1 MRLGRRHLLRLAGAA
16 VLASPADA
24 TFAQAYPARAVR
36 LIVPFGP
43 SSGADIAARLFA
55 ERLAAR
61 WGKPVVVENRPGA
74 DGLMAIG
81 AFTAASDDHTLLVM
95 PVGTFTVHPYTHDKV
110 PYDAERDLQ
119 PIASVAAVILALSVA
134 PSLPVRTVGDLVTLT
149 RREPGRLNAAAA
161 NGNAEFLLFGFLK
174 TAGLDVPKVPYRDIT
189 QAPNDL
195 AEGRI
200 QVLMSSFAIARP
212 HMLAGR
218 IRILAVTSRAR
229 AAIAPDVPTVGE
241 AGFPALQLES
251 LIGVFGPRGMPLD
264 LRERIAADLRA
275 VLAAD
280 AAIAERIAAT
290 GQVAL
295 VRGPAELAAAIAEQR
310 AKLATIAKVLDI
322 RTAQ

>member
-1 MRLGRRHLLRLAGAA
+1 MSLRRRHLLHFAGAA
-16 VLASPADA
+16 ALAAASRAG
-24 TFAQAYPARAVR
+24 FAQTYPARAVR

-55 ERLAAR
+55 DRLAAR

-74 DGLMAIG
+74 DGLLAIG

-110 PYDAERDLQ
+110 PYDADRDLQ
-119 PIASVAAVILALSVA
+119 PITSVAAVILALSAA
-134 PSLPVRTVGDLVTLT
+134 PNLPVRTLGDLIALA
-149 RREPGRLNAAAA
+149 RAQPGKLNAAAA

-174 TAGLDVPKVPYRDIT
+174 SAGLDVPKVPYKDIT

-200 QVLMSSFAIARP
+200 QVLMSSLAIVRP
-212 HMLAGR
+212 HLAAGR
-218 IRILAVTSRAR
+218 LRVLAVTSHAR
-229 AAIAPDVPTVGE
+229 APIAPEVPTVGE

-264 LRERIAADLRA
+264 LRERIAADFRA
-275 VLAAD
+275 VLVAD
-280 AAIAERIAAT
+280 ASIGGRIAAT

-295 VRGPAELAAAIAEQR
+295 VKGPAELAAGIAEQR
-310 AKLATIAKVLDI
+310 AKLAVIAKALDI
-322 RTAQ
+322 RTGQ

>member
-1 MRLGRRHLLRLAGAA
+1 MHSRRRLLQLAGGSALVAA
-16 VLASPADA
+16 SRI
-24 TFAQAYPARAVR
+24 AQAQTYPARAVR

-55 ERLAAR
+55 DRLAAR

-74 DGLMAIG
+74 DGLLAIG
-81 AFTAASDDHTLLVM
+81 AFTSANDDHTLLVM

-119 PIASVAAVILALSVA
+119 PIASMAAVILALSAA
-134 PSLPVRTVGDLVTLT
+134 PNLPVRTLGDLVALA
-149 RREPGRLNAAAA
+149 RQQPGKLNAAAA

-174 TAGLDVPKVPYRDIT
+174 TAGLDVPKVPYKDIT

-200 QVLMSSFAIARP
+200 QVLMSSLAIVRP
-212 HMLAGR
+212 HLAAGR
-218 IRILAVTSRAR
+218 LKVVAVTSRAR
-229 AAIAPDVPTVGE
+229 APIAPDVPTVGE

-251 LIGVFGPRGMPLD
+251 LIGVFGPRGMPLE
-264 LRERIAADLRA
+264 LRERIAADFRA

-280 AAIAERIAAT
+280 AVIAGRIAAT
-290 GQVAL
+290 GQV
-295 VRGPAELAAAIAEQR
+295 VQVSSPAELAAGIAEQR
-310 AKLATIAKVLDI
+310 AKLAVIAKALGI
-322 RTAQ
+322 RPAQ

>member
-1 MRLGRRHLLRLAGAA
+1 MRLRRRHLLQLAGAA
-16 VLASPADA
+16 AFAAASRAA
-24 TFAQAYPARAVR
+24 RAQSYPARAVR

-55 ERLAAR
+55 DRLAAR

-74 DGLMAIG
+74 DGLLAIG
-81 AFTAASDDHTLLVM
+81 AFTSASDEHTLLVM
-95 PVGTFTVHPYTHDKV
+95 PVGTFTVHPYTHDRL

-119 PIASVAAVILALSVA
+119 PIASVAAVILALSAA
-134 PSLPVRTVGDLVTLT
+134 PNLPVRTLGDLVALA
-149 RREPGRLNAAAA
+149 RQQPGKLNAAAA

-200 QVLMSSFAIARP
+200 QVLMSSLAIVRP
-212 HMLAGR
+212 HLAAGR
-218 IRILAVTSRAR
+218 LKVLAVTSRAR
-229 AAIAPDVPTVGE
+229 APIAPEVPTVGE

-251 LIGVFGPRGMPLD
+251 LIGVFGPRAMPLD
-264 LRERIAADLRA
+264 LRERIAADFRA

-280 AAIAERIAAT
+280 AAVAERIAAT
-290 GQVAL
+290 GQVVL
-295 VRGPAELAAAIAEQR
+295 VEGPAELAAGIAAQR
-310 AKLATIAKVLDI
+310 AKLAAIAKVLNI
-322 RTAQ
+322 GTAH